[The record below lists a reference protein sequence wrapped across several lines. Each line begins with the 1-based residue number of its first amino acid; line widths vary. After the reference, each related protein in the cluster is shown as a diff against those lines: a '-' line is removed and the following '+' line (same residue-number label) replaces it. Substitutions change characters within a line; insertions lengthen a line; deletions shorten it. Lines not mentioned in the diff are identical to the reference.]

1 MTKYEIWKDLRSQV
15 KIARKDRDEQRK
27 AITKCEWTSDKD
39 EKSCIK
45 VIQVQTMDLNVPA
58 EGLAGNYEV
67 IEKGCENF
75 GDEPCHENC
84 PMLCANREY
93 FEAEKVLSALKRAR
107 NKAFW
112 DMFIRSK

>member
-1 MTKYEIWKDLRSQV
+1 MTKYEIWKDLRNQV

-27 AITKCEWTSDKD
+27 AITKCEWTSDKK

-45 VIQVQTMDLNVPA
+45 VIQVQAIELNVPA

-67 IEKGCENF
+67 IEKGCDNF
-75 GDEPCHENC
+75 GDEPCNENC
-84 PMLCANREY
+84 SMLCANREY

-112 DMFIRSK
+112 DMFVRSK